1 MLELILKLN
10 PLALLIVGVILLILF
25 INIVVSFSIRKK
37 YKTLIADIED
47 TENQENKIFEYELFN
62 SMIKDY
68 KKAQNRNIE
77 EINTLAIIEK
87 HIHGYLKR
95 TLLGERFLK
104 KSVSLM
110 IILGLVGTFY
120 GLTLS
125 IGELVN
131 LLTNTSEAI
140 IGDVNSITDGLISAV
155 RSMSVAF
162 VTSLFGITASIIV
175 TIINVLFNV
184 QDYREKVMVI
194 AEEYLDNQ
202 LAKKGKNL
210 ETMNEDGKTNLEVA
224 FDKFGSS
231 IETNLKDVTS
241 ELSYRLTN
249 SSVKMAESAEI
260 IKDSIDKF
268 DISLDKFNDNVRD
281 FSEFNHHLK
290 TNIERMSIAFEDL
303 TENLKEHNDKSHI
316 LSLAESINKLNEKV
330 K

>member
-1 MLELILKLN
+1 MLELIFKLN

-25 INIVVSFSIRKK
+25 INIVVSFGIRKK

>member
-10 PLALLIVGVILLILF
+10 PVALLIVGVIILILF

-37 YKTLIADIED
+37 YKILLSDIED
-47 TENQENKIFEYELFN
+47 IENQENKIFGYEIFN

-77 EINTLAIIEK
+77 DINTIAIIEK
-87 HIHGYLKR
+87 HVHIHLKR

-110 IILGLVGTFY
+110 IILGLIGTFY

-162 VTSLFGITASIIV
+162 VTSLFGITSSIIV

-202 LAKKGKNL
+202 LAKKGKKL
-210 ETMNEDGKTNLEVA
+210 ETMNEDGRTNLEVA

-290 TNIERMSIAFEDL
+290 TNIERMSVAFEDL
-303 TENLKEHNDKSHI
+303 TDNLKEQNNNKQIHVLTD
-316 LSLAESINKLNEKV
+316 SINKLNEKV

>member
-25 INIVVSFSIRKK
+25 VNIVVSFGIRKK